1 MRMNTADTSLVPLA
15 PGAVPRKWQTEAM
28 MAIREHLPKEQ
39 AVLISA
45 ATGTGKGTLIASLT
59 VKAARAGKRC
69 LFLVHRDELIDDV
82 MQRAREI
89 EPALH
94 AGKVKG
100 AVNEIDRQCVFAS
113 VQTLRGKRLDTL
125 PAFDFVFT
133 DEAHH
138 APAKSY
144 QAIYKRAAALNERW
158 KHILFTATPYRN
170 AGGGRTEGL
179 GDVVSFLA
187 YEYSLKQAIEDGAL
201 CPIRGVTI
209 ETDLDLSGVDPAD
222 EDELAKMIDTEPR
235 NRAAAAKYLEHGRG
249 KQALAFTVT
258 IDHARHLAAE
268 LQAVGVTAEAVWG
281 TDKERTRK
289 IEAFK
294 AGAIAVLCNNNLLS
308 EGFDH
313 PPTELV
319 MLLRPTHSRGLY
331 AQQVG
336 RVTRNSPRTGK
347 VEGVILDFVAN
358 SSTHDLASLVD
369 LTKPTEPGP
378 RIEVGAEVRHRQ
390 HAALSRGLVTEVR
403 DYADRDNQGDARVLW
418 RGAPESMDLEE
429 TTDKQLET
437 RALALASD
445 PDLFESSRWW
455 RCRDLVMVKPPRK
468 PNEPEQVSMGVGVRG
483 MREFSISLFG
493 EAERGTTRAGWFE
506 TTINNRRI
514 MVAKGERFGESAML
528 REAGDVWEAWIR
540 RELEVECIA
549 VGPFD
554 ECEAATRQHFK
565 PGKLDKRRMADTPT
579 EKMIAALV
587 KWKIKPPDGLSFG
600 EASFLLEAK
609 GFQAQINRAR
619 S

>member
-1 MRMNTADTSLVPLA
+1 
-15 PGAVPRKWQTEAM
+15 
-28 MAIREHLPKEQ
+28 MAIREHLPRNQ

-100 AVNEIDRQCVFAS
+100 STNEIDRQCVFAS

-125 PAFDFVFT
+125 PAFDFVLT

-144 QAIYKRAAALNERW
+144 QAIYKRVAALNERW

-201 CPIRGVTI
+201 CPIRGVNI

-222 EDELAKMIDTEPR
+222 EDELAKIIDTKPR
-235 NRAAAAKYLEHGRG
+235 NRAAARKYLEHGNG

-268 LQAVGVTAEAVWG
+268 LQALGVTAEAVWG
-281 TDKERTRK
+281 TDRDRTSK
-289 IEAFK
+289 IAAFK
-294 AGAIAVLCNNNLLS
+294 AGQVAVLCNNNLLS

-403 DYADRDNQGDARVLW
+403 DYVDRDNQGDACVLW
-418 RGAPESMDLEE
+418 RGSPDSLDLEE
-429 TTDKQLET
+429 TTDKQRET

-445 PDLFESSRWW
+445 PDLFDSARWW

-493 EAERGTTRAGWFE
+493 DTPARLGWFE
-506 TTINNRRI
+506 TNINKNRV
-514 MVAKGERFGESAML
+514 MVAKGERFGESALL
-528 REAGDVWEAWIR
+528 REVGGEWQAWLR
-540 RELEVECIA
+540 RDLEVECIA
-549 VGPFD
+549 TGSFD
-554 ECEAATRQHFK
+554 ECEAATRGKFK
-565 PGKLDKRRMADTPT
+565 PATLDKRRMSDRPT
-579 EKMIAALV
+579 EKQLAYLA
-587 KWKIKPPDGLSFG
+587 KKQIKPPPDLSFG
-600 EASFLLEAK
+600 EASFIIEAK
-609 GFQAQINRAR
+609 MTCNVINHRP
-619 S
+619 